1 MIRSLPT
8 LTASVVCAVTLL
20 TGGPAAA
27 QKTVPQAPPSA
38 TSLTLD
44 EAVARAT
51 GDSEEVQLARSQV
64 SLADAQVTAARS
76 QALPQISGTLG
87 YTRTFESSFGGDGG
101 FSFPD
106 SLRFSPDSTAALP
119 DRVRYLETNG
129 PNAAF
134 EALGGLFSD
143 LPFGQEHVYQG
154 TITASQLLYAGGR
167 VGSALDI
174 ARRYRSAARLQ
185 LAEESAEIE
194 FQVRQA
200 YYQAL
205 LARELASGAAEA
217 LAQADDFLAE
227 ERLRLDAGTASDL
240 DVLRAEVSRDNL
252 RPPLVQADNAADL
265 ALLNLKRLVDLPLT
279 APVELATPLAPP
291 TAGEA
296 ARGRIDAAELSQTR
310 AAVAAAREQVEIRNS
325 AVGVARSSFLPE
337 VRASMSYG
345 RQLLPTGIFEF
356 DGSWRTD
363 WTAGVTVSVP
373 IFNGGQRFADLQV
386 AQAELDQARIQLAQ
400 LEEVVQLE
408 YEQALA
414 ERERALE
421 AIAARE
427 TTVEAA
433 QRVHDLTV
441 LQYEQGQATQLEVSQ
456 ARLELLDARTNLAQA
471 IADFHVADAELD
483 RALVAAGDPR

>member
-27 QKTVPQAPPSA
+27 QETVPQTPPSA

-227 ERLRLDAGTASDL
+227 ERLRLEAGTASDL

-252 RPPLVQADNAADL
+252 RPQLVQADNAADL

-296 ARGRIDAAELSQTR
+296 ARGRIDAGELSQTR

-345 RQLLPTGIFEF
+345 RQLLPSGIFEF

-483 RALVAAGDPR
+483 RALVAAGETR